1 MKVVRNV
8 ACSVGESA
16 QKVENETQ
24 VEMRGK
30 NHIENKLTQGQIE
43 LLQKFG
49 RRPYMNK

>member
-8 ACSVGESA
+8 SCSVGESA
-16 QKVENETQ
+16 QKVETEAQGETWRKIYIKNE
-24 VEMRGK
+24 
-30 NHIENKLTQGQIE
+30 LTQGQIE